1 MNKVIE
7 LDVYH
12 LKKSNIK
19 TAIRKMFGTKNNI
32 VVNFI
37 DQSSFEA
44 TKNRRQEVIL
54 FEEDSFLNSIDQYEK
69 IIKCYKKKPASIILS
84 TNSDIYN
91 VVRWMR
97 KGASDYLL
105 KESFNK
111 TILVNSILSSVAFM
125 NMGSTNTVNLKEKK
139 YEPLQIPK
147 NVNWDKLS
155 NNKNYDLALI
165 MFELVISEKYK
176 SRYTKSTIEMI
187 CNQIK
192 KEVDNIVRFFGG
204 KLWYWIN
211 NFGVFVFHFGNR
223 VDCAALAAI
232 TVYNN
237 FFKIC
242 IEKLK
247 LKEVIDFKIGIN
259 SGYGIFH
266 NSNTETITSDLI
278 NSLSHLTK
286 KHTKIFCLNIT
297 DNAYKDLN
305 ARLKKHF
312 RYTDKFDGKKIY
324 KYEYFDY

>member
-1 MNKVIE
+1 
-7 LDVYH
+7 
-12 LKKSNIK
+12 
-19 TAIRKMFGTKNNI
+19 MFGTKNDV

-37 DQSSFEA
+37 DQSNFKV
-44 TKNRRQEVIL
+44 TKNRKLEVIL
-54 FEEDSFLNSIDQYEK
+54 FEEDSFLNSIDLYEK

-84 TNSDIYN
+84 TNNDIYN

-97 KGASDYLL
+97 KGASDYLV

-111 TILVNSILSSVAFM
+111 TILVNSMLSSIAFM
-125 NMGSTNTVNLKEKK
+125 NMDSINTVSLKETK

-147 NVNWDKLS
+147 NVNWEKLT

-165 MFELVISEKYK
+165 MFELVLSEKYK

-223 VDCAALAAI
+223 VDCATLAAI
-232 TVYNN
+232 TIYNN
-237 FFKIC
+237 FFMIC

-247 LKEVIDFKIGIN
+247 LKEVIDFKIAIN

-266 NSNTETITSDLI
+266 NSNTESITSDLI

-286 KHTKIFCLNIT
+286 KYTKTFSFNIT
-297 DNAYKDLN
+297 DNTYKDLST
-305 ARLKKHF
+305 RLKNHF
-312 RYTDKFDGKKIY
+312 CFAEKYDSKKIY
-324 KYEYFDY
+324 RYKYFDYEK